1 MKMSRLLIVFGTVW
15 LCVLAGCG
23 KSNKVAP
30 AAQIEGVTVDM
41 PKLQQA
47 LGGNTNPEVRNQLT
61 QVAFGVRYGDY
72 PKALMALDQLSNNPN
87 VTDAEKKAVNEV
99 LEQVKK
105 LAQNAPAPAQ

>member
-1 MKMSRLLIVFGTVW
+1 
-15 LCVLAGCG
+15 
-23 KSNKVAP
+23 
-30 AAQIEGVTVDM
+30 
-41 PKLQQA
+41 
-47 LGGNTNPEVRNQLT
+47 
-61 QVAFGVRYGDY
+61 VAFGVRYGDY